1 MLLSWVQK
9 WFAYR
14 YLDDHKLYP
23 ITVKELFPI
32 VLALEIWG
40 HKLKIYWILFSRMKW
55 LLFKSLTN
63 NQVRTKQVCVWLE
76 DLLLNLWLIT
86 FCSKQT
92 IFVVIAIALLIIYHS
107 LNCTKQE
114 PLHRGWIIS
123 QQCWL
128 ITWSTFSLNN
138 TADTG
143 WSIISGYKK
152 SLFANLEYAFG
163 TLQVHLYIIYFSCF
177 LAIICNF
184 MSHLHSHCELK
195 Y

>member
-23 ITVKELFPI
+23 ITVKDLFPI

-138 TADTG
+138 TA
-143 WSIISGYKK
+143 SEVL
-152 SLFANLEYAFG
+152 SLATRKAFLRTWNMLLELCRSTYTSF
-163 TLQVHLYIIYFSCF
+163 TFPCS

-184 MSHLHSHCELK
+184 ISHLHSHCELN